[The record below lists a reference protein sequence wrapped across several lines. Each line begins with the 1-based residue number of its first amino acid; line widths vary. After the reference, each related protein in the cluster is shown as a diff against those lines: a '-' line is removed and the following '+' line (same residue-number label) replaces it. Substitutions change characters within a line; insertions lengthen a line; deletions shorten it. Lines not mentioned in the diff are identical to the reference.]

1 MPHHHRKA
9 IIRREHFTNTPLWR
23 GLLAL
28 CIVSCLGL
36 AFYLG
41 RESHGSA
48 LLPYDYRADRLH
60 ARLVEL
66 ETRLLVDGQT
76 IAELRDELTLSR
88 GGIDELQR
96 ELAFYRSV
104 LAPEE
109 QSAGVILRTP
119 VLRPLGVPGLWRY
132 QLVAQQG
139 GQTRSSG
146 KTVYKG
152 ELQATFVGVERG
164 MPQRYTL
171 SELDS
176 QLAADTLNLS
186 FRYFQR
192 REGELALPPGFEPE
206 RVELRLAMAKPTSQ
220 LIEASFAWEEIR
232 VLFDSDR
239 VNSDRANS
247 ERASSERASSE
258 RDSSDLD
265 PNTDE

>member
-1 MPHHHRKA
+1 VSIHHRKA
-9 IIRREHFTNTPLWR
+9 IVRREYLPHTILWR

-28 CIVSCLGL
+28 CIVGSLIL

-41 RESHGSA
+41 RGSQDSA
-48 LLPYDYRADRLH
+48 LLPYDDGADRLH
-60 ARLVEL
+60 AQLVEL

-76 IAELRDELTLSR
+76 ISELREELTLSR
-88 GGIDELQR
+88 GGIDELER

-119 VLRPLGVPGLWRY
+119 VLRSLGVPGLWRY

-152 ELQATFVGVERG
+152 ELRVTFVGVERG
-164 MPQRYTL
+164 IPQRYTL
-171 SELDS
+171 SELDG

-206 RVELRLAMAKPTSQ
+206 RVELQFAMAKPTSQ
-220 LIEASFAWEEIR
+220 LIDASFAWEEIR
-232 VLFDSDR
+232 VLSNVDR
-239 VNSDRANS
+239 TNIEVNTNIDRKLS
-247 ERASSERASSE
+247 
-258 RDSSDLD
+258 
-265 PNTDE
+265 TDQY

>member
-1 MPHHHRKA
+1 MSIHHRKA
-9 IIRREHFTNTPLWR
+9 IVRREYLPHTILWR

-28 CIVSCLGL
+28 CIVGSLIL

-41 RESHGSA
+41 RGSQDSA
-48 LLPYDYRADRLH
+48 LLPYDDGADRLH
-60 ARLVEL
+60 AQLVEL

-76 IAELRDELTLSR
+76 ISELREELTLSR
-88 GGIDELQR
+88 GGIDELER

-119 VLRPLGVPGLWRY
+119 VLRSLGVPGLWRY

-152 ELQATFVGVERG
+152 ELQVTFVGVERG
-164 MPQRYTL
+164 IPQRYTL
-171 SELDS
+171 SELDG

-206 RVELRLAMAKPTSQ
+206 RVELQFAMAKPTSQ
-220 LIEASFAWEEIR
+220 LIDASFAWEEIR
-232 VLFDSDR
+232 VLSNVDR
-239 VNSDRANS
+239 TSIEVNTNIDRKLS
-247 ERASSERASSE
+247 
-258 RDSSDLD
+258 
-265 PNTDE
+265 TDQY

>member
-1 MPHHHRKA
+1 MSIHHRKA
-9 IIRREHFTNTPLWR
+9 IVRREYLPHTILWR

-28 CIVSCLGL
+28 CILGSLIL

-41 RESHGSA
+41 RGSQDSA
-48 LLPYDYRADRLH
+48 LLPYDDGADRLH
-60 ARLVEL
+60 AQLVEL

-76 IAELRDELTLSR
+76 ISELREELTLSR
-88 GGIDELQR
+88 GGIDELER

-119 VLRPLGVPGLWRY
+119 VLRSLGVPGLWRY

-152 ELQATFVGVERG
+152 ELQVTFVGVERG
-164 MPQRYTL
+164 IPQRYTL
-171 SELDS
+171 SELDG

-206 RVELRLAMAKPTSQ
+206 RVELQFAMAKPTSQ
-220 LIEASFAWEEIR
+220 LIDASFAWEEIR
-232 VLFDSDR
+232 VLSNVDR
-239 VNSDRANS
+239 TSIEVNTNIDRKLS
-247 ERASSERASSE
+247 
-258 RDSSDLD
+258 
-265 PNTDE
+265 TDQY

>member
-1 MPHHHRKA
+1 VSIHHRKA
-9 IIRREHFTNTPLWR
+9 IVRREYLPHTILWR

-28 CIVSCLGL
+28 CIVGSLIL

-41 RESHGSA
+41 RGSQDSA
-48 LLPYDYRADRLH
+48 LLPYDDGADRLH
-60 ARLVEL
+60 AQLVEL

-76 IAELRDELTLSR
+76 ISELREELTLSR
-88 GGIDELQR
+88 GGIDELER
-96 ELAFYRSV
+96 ELAFYRGV

-119 VLRPLGVPGLWRY
+119 VLRSLGVPGLWRY

-152 ELQATFVGVERG
+152 ELQVTFVGVERG
-164 MPQRYTL
+164 IPQRYTL
-171 SELDS
+171 SELDG

-206 RVELRLAMAKPTSQ
+206 RVELQFAMAKPTSQ
-220 LIEASFAWEEIR
+220 LIDASFAWEEIR
-232 VLFDSDR
+232 VLSNVDR
-239 VNSDRANS
+239 TNIEVNTNIDRKLS
-247 ERASSERASSE
+247 
-258 RDSSDLD
+258 
-265 PNTDE
+265 TDQY

>member
-1 MPHHHRKA
+1 M
-9 IIRREHFTNTPLWR
+9 
-23 GLLAL
+23 LAL
-28 CIVSCLGL
+28 CIVGSLIL

-41 RESHGSA
+41 RGSQDSA
-48 LLPYDYRADRLH
+48 LLPYDDGADRLH
-60 ARLVEL
+60 AQLVEL

-76 IAELRDELTLSR
+76 ISELREELTLSR
-88 GGIDELQR
+88 GGIDELER

-119 VLRPLGVPGLWRY
+119 VLRSLGVPVLWRY

-152 ELQATFVGVERG
+152 ELQVTFVGVERG
-164 MPQRYTL
+164 IPQRYTL
-171 SELDS
+171 SELDG
-176 QLAADTLNLS
+176 QLAADMLNLS

-206 RVELRLAMAKPTSQ
+206 RVELQFAMAKPTSQ
-220 LIEASFAWEEIR
+220 LIDASFAWEEIR
-232 VLFDSDR
+232 VLSNVDR
-239 VNSDRANS
+239 TNIEVNTNIDRKLS
-247 ERASSERASSE
+247 
-258 RDSSDLD
+258 
-265 PNTDE
+265 TDQY

>member
-1 MPHHHRKA
+1 MSIHHRKA
-9 IIRREHFTNTPLWR
+9 IVRREYLPHTILWR

-28 CIVSCLGL
+28 CIVGSLIL

-41 RESHGSA
+41 RGSQDSA
-48 LLPYDYRADRLH
+48 LLPYDDGADRLH
-60 ARLVEL
+60 AQLVEL

-76 IAELRDELTLSR
+76 ISELREELTLSR
-88 GGIDELQR
+88 GGIDELER

-109 QSAGVILRTP
+109 QSADVILRTP
-119 VLRPLGVPGLWRY
+119 VLRSLGVPGLWRY

-152 ELQATFVGVERG
+152 ELQVTFVGVERG
-164 MPQRYTL
+164 IPQRYTL
-171 SELDS
+171 SELDG

-206 RVELRLAMAKPTSQ
+206 RVELQFAMAKPTSQ
-220 LIEASFAWEEIR
+220 LIDASFAWEEIR
-232 VLFDSDR
+232 VLSNVDR
-239 VNSDRANS
+239 TSIEVNTNIDRKLS
-247 ERASSERASSE
+247 
-258 RDSSDLD
+258 
-265 PNTDE
+265 TDQY

>member
-1 MPHHHRKA
+1 MSIHHRKA
-9 IIRREHFTNTPLWR
+9 IVRREYLLHTILWR

-28 CIVSCLGL
+28 CIVGSLIL

-41 RESHGSA
+41 RGSQDSA
-48 LLPYDYRADRLH
+48 LLPYDDGADRLH
-60 ARLVEL
+60 AQLVEL

-76 IAELRDELTLSR
+76 ISELREELTLSR
-88 GGIDELQR
+88 GGIDELER

-104 LAPEE
+104 LAPEG

-152 ELQATFVGVERG
+152 ELQVTFVGVERG
-164 MPQRYTL
+164 IPQRYTL
-171 SELDS
+171 SELDG

-206 RVELRLAMAKPTSQ
+206 RVELQFAMAKPTSQ
-220 LIEASFAWEEIR
+220 LIDASFAWEEIR
-232 VLFDSDR
+232 VLSNVDR
-239 VNSDRANS
+239 TNIEVNTNIDRKLS
-247 ERASSERASSE
+247 
-258 RDSSDLD
+258 
-265 PNTDE
+265 TDQY

>member
-1 MPHHHRKA
+1 VSIHHRKA
-9 IIRREHFTNTPLWR
+9 IVRREYLPHTILWR

-28 CIVSCLGL
+28 CIVGSLIL

-41 RESHGSA
+41 RGSQDSA
-48 LLPYDYRADRLH
+48 LLPYDDGADRLY
-60 ARLVEL
+60 AQLVEL

-76 IAELRDELTLSR
+76 ISELREELTLSR
-88 GGIDELQR
+88 GGIDELER

-119 VLRPLGVPGLWRY
+119 VLRSLGVPGLWRY

-152 ELQATFVGVERG
+152 ELQVTFVGVERG
-164 MPQRYTL
+164 IPQRYTL
-171 SELDS
+171 SELDG
-176 QLAADTLNLS
+176 QLAAETLNLS

-206 RVELRLAMAKPTSQ
+206 RVELQFAMAKPTSQ
-220 LIEASFAWEEIR
+220 LIDASFAWEEIR
-232 VLFDSDR
+232 VLSNVDR
-239 VNSDRANS
+239 TNIEVNTNIDRKLS
-247 ERASSERASSE
+247 
-258 RDSSDLD
+258 
-265 PNTDE
+265 TDQY

>member
-1 MPHHHRKA
+1 MSIHHRKA
-9 IIRREHFTNTPLWR
+9 IVRREYLPHTILWR

-28 CIVSCLGL
+28 CIVGSLIL

-41 RESHGSA
+41 RGSQDSA
-48 LLPYDYRADRLH
+48 LLPYDDGADRLH
-60 ARLVEL
+60 AQLVEL

-76 IAELRDELTLSR
+76 ISELREELTLSR
-88 GGIDELQR
+88 GGIDELER

-119 VLRPLGVPGLWRY
+119 VLRSLGVPGLWRY

-152 ELQATFVGVERG
+152 ELQVTFVGVERG
-164 MPQRYTL
+164 IPQRYTL
-171 SELDS
+171 SELDG

-206 RVELRLAMAKPTSQ
+206 RVELQFAMAKPTSQ
-220 LIEASFAWEEIR
+220 LIDASFAWEEIR
-232 VLFDSDR
+232 VLSNVDR
-239 VNSDRANS
+239 TNIEVNTNIDRKLS
-247 ERASSERASSE
+247 
-258 RDSSDLD
+258 
-265 PNTDE
+265 TDKY

>member
-1 MPHHHRKA
+1 MSIHHRKA
-9 IIRREHFTNTPLWR
+9 IVRREYLPHTILWR

-28 CIVSCLGL
+28 CIVGSLIL

-41 RESHGSA
+41 RGSQDSA
-48 LLPYDYRADRLH
+48 LLPYDDGADRLH
-60 ARLVEL
+60 AQLVEL

-76 IAELRDELTLSR
+76 ISELREELTLSR
-88 GGIDELQR
+88 GGIDELER

-109 QSAGVILRTP
+109 QSADVILRTP
-119 VLRPLGVPGLWRY
+119 VLRSLGVPGLWRY

-152 ELQATFVGVERG
+152 ELQVTFVGVERG
-164 MPQRYTL
+164 IPQRYTL
-171 SELDS
+171 SELDG

-206 RVELRLAMAKPTSQ
+206 RVELQFAMAKPTSQ
-220 LIEASFAWEEIR
+220 LIDASFAWEEIR
-232 VLFDSDR
+232 VLSNVDR
-239 VNSDRANS
+239 TNIEVNTNIDRKLS
-247 ERASSERASSE
+247 
-258 RDSSDLD
+258 
-265 PNTDE
+265 TDQY

>member
-1 MPHHHRKA
+1 MSIHHRKA
-9 IIRREHFTNTPLWR
+9 IVRREYLPHTILWR

-28 CIVSCLGL
+28 CIVGSLIL

-41 RESHGSA
+41 RGSQDSA
-48 LLPYDYRADRLH
+48 LLPYDDGADRLH
-60 ARLVEL
+60 AQLVEL

-76 IAELRDELTLSR
+76 ISELREELTLSR
-88 GGIDELQR
+88 GGIDELER

-119 VLRPLGVPGLWRY
+119 VLRSLGVPGLWRY

-152 ELQATFVGVERG
+152 ELQVTFVGVERG
-164 MPQRYTL
+164 IPQRYTL
-171 SELDS
+171 SELDG

-206 RVELRLAMAKPTSQ
+206 RVELQFAMAKPTSQ
-220 LIEASFAWEEIR
+220 LIDASFAWEEIR
-232 VLFDSDR
+232 VLSNVDR
-239 VNSDRANS
+239 TNIEVNTNIDRKQS
-247 ERASSERASSE
+247 
-258 RDSSDLD
+258 
-265 PNTDE
+265 TDQY

>member
-1 MPHHHRKA
+1 MSIHHRKA
-9 IIRREHFTNTPLWR
+9 IVRREYLLHTILWR

-28 CIVSCLGL
+28 CIVGSLIL

-41 RESHGSA
+41 RGSQDSA
-48 LLPYDYRADRLH
+48 LLPYDDGADRLH
-60 ARLVEL
+60 AQLVEL

-76 IAELRDELTLSR
+76 ISELREELTLSR
-88 GGIDELQR
+88 GGIDELER

-119 VLRPLGVPGLWRY
+119 VFRSLGVPGLWRY

-152 ELQATFVGVERG
+152 ELQVTFVGVERG
-164 MPQRYTL
+164 IPQRYTL
-171 SELDS
+171 SELDG

-206 RVELRLAMAKPTSQ
+206 RVELQFAMAKPTSQ
-220 LIEASFAWEEIR
+220 LIDASFAWEEIR
-232 VLFDSDR
+232 VLSNVDR
-239 VNSDRANS
+239 TNIEVNTNIDRKLS
-247 ERASSERASSE
+247 
-258 RDSSDLD
+258 
-265 PNTDE
+265 TDQY

>member
-1 MPHHHRKA
+1 MSIHHRKA
-9 IIRREHFTNTPLWR
+9 IVRREYLPHTILWR

-28 CIVSCLGL
+28 CIVGSLIL

-41 RESHGSA
+41 RGSQDSA
-48 LLPYDYRADRLH
+48 LLPYDDGADRLH
-60 ARLVEL
+60 AQLVEL

-76 IAELRDELTLSR
+76 ISELREELTLSR
-88 GGIDELQR
+88 GGIDELER

-109 QSAGVILRTP
+109 QSAGVILRMP
-119 VLRPLGVPGLWRY
+119 VLRSLGVPGLWRY

-152 ELQATFVGVERG
+152 ELQVTFVGVERG
-164 MPQRYTL
+164 IPQRYTL
-171 SELDS
+171 SELDG

-206 RVELRLAMAKPTSQ
+206 RVELQFAMAKPTSQ
-220 LIEASFAWEEIR
+220 LIDASFAWEEIR
-232 VLFDSDR
+232 VLSNVDR
-239 VNSDRANS
+239 TNIEVNTNIDRKLS
-247 ERASSERASSE
+247 
-258 RDSSDLD
+258 
-265 PNTDE
+265 TDQY

>member
-1 MPHHHRKA
+1 MSIHHRKA
-9 IIRREHFTNTPLWR
+9 IVRREYLPHTLLWR

-28 CIVSCLGL
+28 CIVGSLIL

-41 RESHGSA
+41 RGSQDSA
-48 LLPYDYRADRLH
+48 LLPYDDGADRLH
-60 ARLVEL
+60 AQLVEL

-76 IAELRDELTLSR
+76 ISELREELTLSR
-88 GGIDELQR
+88 GGIDELER

-119 VLRPLGVPGLWRY
+119 VLRSLGVSGLWRY

-152 ELQATFVGVERG
+152 ELQVTFVGVERG
-164 MPQRYTL
+164 IPQRYTL
-171 SELDS
+171 SELDG
-176 QLAADTLNLS
+176 QLAAETLNLS

-206 RVELRLAMAKPTSQ
+206 RVELQFAMAKPTSQ
-220 LIEASFAWEEIR
+220 LIDASFAWEEIR
-232 VLFDSDR
+232 VLSNVDR
-239 VNSDRANS
+239 TNIEVNTNIDRKLS
-247 ERASSERASSE
+247 
-258 RDSSDLD
+258 
-265 PNTDE
+265 TDQY

>member
-1 MPHHHRKA
+1 MSIHHRKA
-9 IIRREHFTNTPLWR
+9 IVRREYLPHTILWR

-28 CIVSCLGL
+28 CIVGSLIL

-41 RESHGSA
+41 RGSQDSA
-48 LLPYDYRADRLH
+48 LPPYDDGADRLH
-60 ARLVEL
+60 AQLVEL

-76 IAELRDELTLSR
+76 ISELREELTLSR
-88 GGIDELQR
+88 GGIDELER

-119 VLRPLGVPGLWRY
+119 VLRSLGVPGLWRY

-152 ELQATFVGVERG
+152 ELQVTFVGVERG
-164 MPQRYTL
+164 IPQRYTL
-171 SELDS
+171 SELDG

-206 RVELRLAMAKPTSQ
+206 RVELQFAMAKPTSQ
-220 LIEASFAWEEIR
+220 LIDASFAWEEIR
-232 VLFDSDR
+232 VLSNVDR
-239 VNSDRANS
+239 TNIEVNTNIDRKLS
-247 ERASSERASSE
+247 
-258 RDSSDLD
+258 
-265 PNTDE
+265 TDQY

>member
-1 MPHHHRKA
+1 MSIHHRKA
-9 IIRREHFTNTPLWR
+9 IVRREYLPHTLLWR

-28 CIVSCLGL
+28 CIVGSLIL

-41 RESHGSA
+41 RGSQDSA
-48 LLPYDYRADRLH
+48 LLPYDDGADRLH
-60 ARLVEL
+60 AQLVEL

-76 IAELRDELTLSR
+76 ISELREELTLSR
-88 GGIDELQR
+88 GGIDELER

-119 VLRPLGVPGLWRY
+119 VLRSLGVSGLWRY

-152 ELQATFVGVERG
+152 ELQVTFVGVERG
-164 MPQRYTL
+164 IPQRYTL
-171 SELDS
+171 AELDG
-176 QLAADTLNLS
+176 QLAAETLNLS

-206 RVELRLAMAKPTSQ
+206 RVELQFAMAKPTSQ
-220 LIEASFAWEEIR
+220 LIDASFAWEEIR
-232 VLFDSDR
+232 VLSNVDR
-239 VNSDRANS
+239 TNIEVNTNIDRKLS
-247 ERASSERASSE
+247 
-258 RDSSDLD
+258 
-265 PNTDE
+265 TDQY